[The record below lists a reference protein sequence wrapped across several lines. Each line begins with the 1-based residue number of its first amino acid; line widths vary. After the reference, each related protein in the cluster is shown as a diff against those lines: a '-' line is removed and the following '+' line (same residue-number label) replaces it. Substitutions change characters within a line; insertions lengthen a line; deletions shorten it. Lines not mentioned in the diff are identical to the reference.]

1 MEHRSNETTPYILG
15 FERLDHRWAPISTYY
30 KRVKALEALVIICIS
45 HFRKVRIRAA
55 PNPAQKSDPAPQH
68 CVKNIVQCVSVQYTY
83 TLYSIISMHV
93 HVIVLVRVK
102 IKKGLNF

>member
-1 MEHRSNETTPYILG
+1 MFKQVFLCCDDKLVLEKVKNKNKINLNC
-15 FERLDHRWAPISTYY
+15 F
-30 KRVKALEALVIICIS
+30 KALEALVIICIS